1 MDRLQQFFI
10 FTEVAKRQSF
20 SEVAHRL
27 DLPRSTVTS
36 AIQQLETHYG
46 VRLFHRTTRKVSL
59 TQDGQRILP
68 ECQNLLFDY
77 EQLEQ
82 LIQTQKQHYRGT
94 LKISM
99 PSRIVHQVIIPELS
113 DFYHRYPDIHLQL
126 NSSDDMTDL
135 IEKGIDCV
143 VRVGELDSSS
153 LIARLIG
160 HLVMVNCASP
170 YYLEQYGTPEQLED
184 LSQHKLINYAGAVG
198 EKQGVFVYSG
208 GTVMMDSA
216 LSVNNTE
223 AYSAAACAGLGIIQ
237 LPYYDVQ
244 DKIEQGILVEV
255 LSAYSAA
262 SLPLNILYPN
272 RSYIPKRLEVFMS
285 WVGEVL
291 NRKCIV
297 IF

>member
-36 AIQQLETHYG
+36 AIQQLEIHYG

-82 LIQTQKQHYRGT
+82 LIQMQKQHYRGT

-170 YYLEQYGTPEQLED
+170 HYLKQYGTPEQLED
-184 LSQHKLINYAGAVG
+184 LSQHKLINYAGTVG
-198 EKQGVFVYSG
+198 EKQGEFVYQG

-237 LPYYDVQ
+237 VPYYDVQ

-255 LSAYSAA
+255 LSAYSAP

>member
-82 LIQTQKQHYRGT
+82 LIQMQKQHYRGT

-170 YYLEQYGTPEQLED
+170 HYLEQYGTPEQLED

-237 LPYYDVQ
+237 VPYYDVQ

-285 WVGEVL
+285 WVGEIL

>member
-36 AIQQLETHYG
+36 AIQQLETHYA

-170 YYLEQYGTPEQLED
+170 HYLEQYGTPEQLED

-237 LPYYDVQ
+237 VPYYDVQ

-272 RSYIPKRLEVFMS
+272 RSYIPKRLEVFMN

>member
-135 IEKGIDCV
+135 IEKGVDCV

-160 HLVMVNCASP
+160 HLVMVNCASAG
-170 YYLEQYGTPEQLED
+170 YLKQYGAPEQLED
-184 LSQHKLINYAGAVG
+184 LSHHKLINYAGAVG
-198 EKQGVFVYSG
+198 EKQGEFVYQG

-237 LPYYDVQ
+237 VPYYDVQ

-255 LSAYSAA
+255 LSAYSAP

>member
-1 MDRLQQFFI
+1 M
-10 FTEVAKRQSF
+10 K
-20 SEVAHRL
+20 
-27 DLPRSTVTS
+27 
-36 AIQQLETHYG
+36 
-46 VRLFHRTTRKVSL
+46 
-59 TQDGQRILP
+59 
-68 ECQNLLFDY
+68 
-77 EQLEQ
+77 
-82 LIQTQKQHYRGT
+82 
-94 LKISM
+94 
-99 PSRIVHQVIIPELS
+99 
-113 DFYHRYPDIHLQL
+113 
-126 NSSDDMTDL
+126 
-135 IEKGIDCV
+135 KGIDCV

-160 HLVMVNCASP
+160 HLVMVNCVSP
-170 YYLEQYGTPEQLED
+170 HYLEQYGTPEQLED

-198 EKQGVFVYSG
+198 EKQGVFLHQD

-223 AYSAAACAGLGIIQ
+223 AYIAAANAGLGIIQ

-244 DKIEQGILVEV
+244 DKIEQGVLVEV
-255 LSAYSAA
+255 LSAYSAP

-285 WVGEVL
+285 WVGELL

>member
-10 FTEVAKRQSF
+10 FIEVAKRQSF

-82 LIQTQKQHYRGT
+82 LIQMQKQHYRGT

-113 DFYHRYPDIHLQL
+113 DFYHRYPDIYLQL

-170 YYLEQYGTPEQLED
+170 HYLEQYGTPEQLED

-237 LPYYDVQ
+237 VPYYDVQ

-255 LSAYSAA
+255 LSAYSAP

>member
-170 YYLEQYGTPEQLED
+170 HYLEQHGTPEQLED

-244 DKIEQGILVEV
+244 DKIEQGMLVEV
-255 LSAYSAA
+255 LSAYSAP

>member
-160 HLVMVNCASP
+160 HLVMVNCASAG
-170 YYLEQYGTPEQLED
+170 YLEQYGMPEQLED
-184 LSQHKLINYAGAVG
+184 LSHHKLINYAGAVG
-198 EKQGVFVYSG
+198 EKQGEFVYQG
-208 GTVMMDSA
+208 GTVMMDST

-237 LPYYDVQ
+237 VPYYDVQ
-244 DKIEQGILVEV
+244 DKIEQGILVEI
-255 LSAYSAA
+255 LSAYSAP

-272 RSYIPKRLEVFMS
+272 RTYIPKRLEVFMN

>member
-113 DFYHRYPDIHLQL
+113 NFYHRYPDIHLQL

-223 AYSAAACAGLGIIQ
+223 AYIAAANAGLGIIQ

-255 LSAYSAA
+255 LSAYSAP

-272 RSYIPKRLEVFMS
+272 RSYIPKRLEVFMN

>member
-170 YYLEQYGTPEQLED
+170 HYLKQYGTPEQLED

-198 EKQGVFVYSG
+198 EKQGEFVYQG

-237 LPYYDVQ
+237 VPYYDVQ

-255 LSAYSAA
+255 LSAYSAP

>member
-1 MDRLQQFFI
+1 
-10 FTEVAKRQSF
+10 
-20 SEVAHRL
+20 
-27 DLPRSTVTS
+27 RSTVTS

-153 LIARLIG
+153 LIAKFIG
-160 HLVMVNCASP
+160 HLVMVNCASAD
-170 YYLEQYGTPEQLED
+170 YLEQYGIPKQLED

-198 EKQGVFVYSG
+198 EKQGEFVYQG

-237 LPYYDVQ
+237 VPYYDVQ

>member
-10 FTEVAKRQSF
+10 FKEVAKRQSF

-170 YYLEQYGTPEQLED
+170 HYLEQYGTPEQLED

-208 GTVMMDSA
+208 GNVMMDSA

-244 DKIEQGILVEV
+244 DKIEQGTLVEV
-255 LSAYSAA
+255 LSAYSAP

-272 RSYIPKRLEVFMS
+272 RSYIPKRLEVFMN

>member
-1 MDRLQQFFI
+1 MDRLQQFYI

-20 SEVAHRL
+20 SEVANQL

-99 PSRIVHQVIIPELS
+99 PSRIVHQVIIPELP
-113 DFYHRYPDIHLQL
+113 DFYHCYPDIHLQL
-126 NSSDDMTDL
+126 NSSDDLTDL

-143 VRVGELDSSS
+143 VRVGELDNSS
-153 LIARLIG
+153 LIARFIG

-170 YYLEQYGTPEQLED
+170 QYLQDYGIPEQLNNLE
-184 LSQHKLINYAGAVG
+184 QHKLINYAGAVG
-198 EKQGVFVYSG
+198 EKQGEFIYQG

-223 AYSAAACAGLGIIQ
+223 AYIAAACAGLGIIQ

-255 LSAYSAA
+255 LSAYSAP

-272 RSYIPKRLEVFMS
+272 RSYIPKRLEVFMN

>member
-113 DFYHRYPDIHLQL
+113 DFYQRYPDIHLQL

-153 LIARLIG
+153 LIARFIG

-170 YYLEQYGTPEQLED
+170 HYLKQYGTPEQLED
-184 LSQHKLINYAGAVG
+184 LSHHKLINYAGAVG
-198 EKQGVFVYSG
+198 EKQGEFVYQG
-208 GTVMMDSA
+208 GTVMVDSA

-237 LPYYDVQ
+237 VPYYDVQ

-255 LSAYSAA
+255 LSAYSAP

>member
-10 FTEVAKRQSF
+10 FIEVAKRQSF

-135 IEKGIDCV
+135 IEKGIECV

-170 YYLEQYGTPEQLED
+170 HYLEQYGTPEQLED

-223 AYSAAACAGLGIIQ
+223 SYSAAACAGLGIIQ
-237 LPYYDVQ
+237 VPYYDVQ

-272 RSYIPKRLEVFMS
+272 RSYIPKRLEVFMN

>member
-160 HLVMVNCASP
+160 HLVMVNCASAG
-170 YYLEQYGTPEQLED
+170 YLEQYGTPKQLED
-184 LSQHKLINYAGAVG
+184 LSHHKLINYAGAVG

-255 LSAYSAA
+255 LSAYSAP

-272 RSYIPKRLEVFMS
+272 RSYIPKQLEVFMN